1 MSRYH
6 AGSSII
12 GALPPMHTLADLR
25 SGKLAGV
32 TRLTL
37 KDGLS
42 TFPEEIFSLADSLE
56 VLDLSGNQ
64 LTELPADLHR
74 LKHLKV
80 LFCSNNPFTRLPEC
94 LGQCEALFFVG
105 FKACQIVEVPASALP
120 PNVRSLVLT
129 DNRIETLPDAIGGCA
144 QLQKLMLAG
153 NRLRQLPESL
163 AGCQRLELLRI
174 AVNQLHELPRW
185 LLEMPALAWL
195 AFAGN
200 PLNDIHTE
208 APVRQIPWQQL
219 TLRQVL
225 GEGASGVI
233 QQAVWRADGVTQA
246 IDVAVKLYKG
256 DVTSD
261 GSPLNEMQA
270 CIAAGRHAHL
280 IPVLGQIEDHPQAVR
295 GLVLELIAPSFM
307 TLARPPTLE
316 SCTRDTYGGTQL
328 SLSSVTRMAAGIAA
342 ACGHLHARGINHGDL
357 YAHNILWNEHGDTLL
372 GDFGAAAFYPDV
384 ETGLRL
390 ERIEVR
396 AFGILLRELLDCCE
410 ASDPHTAQLQ
420 ELAQRCVQ
428 ADVMQRPGFA
438 EIERQLDA

>member
-12 GALPPMHTLADLR
+12 GALPPMHNLADLR

-32 TRLTL
+32 ARLTL

-42 TFPEEIFSLADSLE
+42 TFPEEIFSLAGSLE

-64 LTELPADLHR
+64 LTELPADMHR

-94 LGQCEALFFVG
+94 LGQCEELFFVG
-105 FKACQIVEVPASALP
+105 FKACRIVEVSASALP

-129 DNRIETLPDAIGGCA
+129 DNRIETLPDAIGECA

-153 NRLRQLPESL
+153 NRLRHLPESL
-163 AGCQRLELLRI
+163 ARCQRLELLRI

-200 PLNDIHTE
+200 PLNDIHTQE
-208 APVRQIPWQQL
+208 PVRQIPWQQI

-233 QQAVWRADGVTQA
+233 QQAVWRADDDTSA
-246 IDVAVKLYKG
+246 SDVAVKLYKG

-270 CIAAGRHAHL
+270 CIAAGRHTHL
-280 IPVLGQIEDHPQAVR
+280 IPVLGQIEGHPQAAR
-295 GLVLELIAPSFM
+295 GLVMELIAPSFV

-316 SCTRDTYGGTQL
+316 SCTRDTYGGTRL
-328 SLSSVTRMAAGIAA
+328 SLSTVKRMAAGIAA

-357 YAHNILWNEHGDTLL
+357 YAHNILWNERGDTLL

-384 ETGLRL
+384 ETGRRL
-390 ERIEVR
+390 ERVEVR

-410 ASDPHTAQLQ
+410 ASDSQTAGLRD
-420 ELAQRCVQ
+420 LAQRCVQ
-428 ADVMQRPGFA
+428 ADAMQRPGFA
-438 EIERQLDA
+438 EIERQFDA